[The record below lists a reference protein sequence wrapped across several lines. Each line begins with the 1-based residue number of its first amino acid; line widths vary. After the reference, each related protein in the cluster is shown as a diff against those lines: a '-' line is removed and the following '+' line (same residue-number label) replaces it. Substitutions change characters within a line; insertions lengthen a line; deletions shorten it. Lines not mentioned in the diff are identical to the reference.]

1 MSDLTTAEQDAPK
14 SRRRAKP
21 PDPQVAQSAA
31 VAGASATVVQ
41 APQAVKTDIA
51 VLKHEREPG

>member
-1 MSDLTTAEQDAPK
+1 MSDETTAAVQEPR

-21 PDPQVAQSAA
+21 PDPQVA

>member
-1 MSDLTTAEQDAPK
+1 MRPAMPHAGGM
-14 SRRRAKP
+14 A
-21 PDPQVAQSAA
+21 AQSAA

>member
-1 MSDLTTAEQDAPK
+1 MPDLTTTEHDAPRP
-14 SRRRAKP
+14 RRKAKP